1 MPTYIDFCDKTQAQ
15 GPTRDSSSDPLSSS
29 ARRGLNY
36 VVKDPALSA
45 AINAALILGRPL
57 LLTGEP
63 GTGKTTLAD
72 FIAWFMGLGD
82 PLFFSTKSTSV
93 ARDLF
98 YTYDAMSHMQASYL
112 RSGTSEVL
120 PTSSDAPTTARFIRM
135 SALGLGNIL
144 PLEIDDLPL
153 EVRSIH
159 PGGDRRRQV
168 VVIDEVDKANRDFP
182 NDLLHEI
189 EGNEF
194 LIPELSGTPIK
205 ASEAPEKRPIVI
217 ITSNSE
223 KNLPDAFLRRCV
235 FHHIAFPD
243 DATLREIVVRQ
254 VAMRL
259 GDSSWAASSE
269 APFLTD
275 CVKFF
280 RELRKSFLMK
290 QPATAELVDWV
301 HLLAKFDAKPSDRL
315 VDNPEPFQK
324 SRGAIVKYVE
334 DLRRVDD
341 VWNSLTG
348 KSQRSTP
355 EAEAK

>member
-1 MPTYIDFCDKTQAQ
+1 MPTYIDFCDKTLTR
-15 GPTRDSSSDPLSSS
+15 GPTHDSSSAPLSDS
-29 ARRGLNY
+29 AKRGLNY
-36 VVKDPALSA
+36 VVKDRAISA

-63 GTGKTTLAD
+63 GTGKTTLSD

-112 RSGTSEVL
+112 RSGPAEA
-120 PTSSDAPTTARFIRM
+120 SSSTTAPTTARFIRM
-135 SALGLGNIL
+135 SALGLGSMHPLALEEL
-144 PLEIDDLPL
+144 PP
-153 EVRSIH
+153 EVRSLH
-159 PGGDRRRQV
+159 PGGDRRRKV

-189 EGNEF
+189 DSKEF
-194 LIPELSGTPIK
+194 LIPELSGTPVK
-205 ASEAPEKRPIVI
+205 AARDPALRPIVI
-217 ITSNSE
+217 ITSTSE

-254 VAMRL
+254 VAMKL
-259 GDSSWAASSE
+259 NDQTWTASTE
-269 APFLTD
+269 APFLQD
-275 CVKFF
+275 CIAFF
-280 RELRKSFLMK
+280 RQLRGSFLMK

-301 HLLAKFDAKPSDRL
+301 HLMANFGAQPSNRL
-315 VDNPEPFQK
+315 LEQSEPFQR
-324 SRGAIVKYVE
+324 SRGAIIKYME
-334 DLRRVDD
+334 DLKRVDEEWK
-341 VWNSLTG
+341 VFVG
-348 KSQRSTP
+348 KSPRST
-355 EAEAK
+355 EAGAT

>member
-1 MPTYIDFCDKTQAQ
+1 MPTYIDFCDKTLTR
-15 GPTRDSSSDPLSSS
+15 GPTHDSSSAPLSYS
-29 ARRGLNY
+29 AQRGLNY
-36 VVKDPALSA
+36 VVKDRGLSA

-63 GTGKTTLAD
+63 GTGKTTLSD
-72 FIAWFMGLGD
+72 FVSWFMGLGD

-112 RSGTSEVL
+112 RSGPAEAS
-120 PTSSDAPTTARFIRM
+120 PSSSAGPTTARFIRM
-135 SALGLGNIL
+135 SALGLGSMHPLALEEL
-144 PLEIDDLPL
+144 PP
-153 EVRSIH
+153 EVRSLH
-159 PGGDRRRQV
+159 PGGDRRRKV

-189 EGNEF
+189 DSKEF
-194 LIPELSGTPIK
+194 LIPELSGTPVK
-205 ASEAPEKRPIVI
+205 AARDPALRPIVI

-243 DATLREIVVRQ
+243 EATLREIVVRQ

-259 GDSSWAASSE
+259 NDHTWTASTE
-269 APFLTD
+269 APFLQD
-275 CVKFF
+275 CIAFF
-280 RELRKSFLMK
+280 RQLRGSFLMK

-301 HLLAKFDAKPSDRL
+301 HLMAYFGAQPSHRLA
-315 VDNPEPFQK
+315 DNSEPFQR
-324 SRGAIVKYVE
+324 SRGAIIKYME
-334 DLRRVDD
+334 DLKRVDEEWRKF
-341 VWNSLTG
+341 VG
-348 KSQRSTP
+348 KSPQSADAGAT
-355 EAEAK
+355 